1 MDREKAIAIIN
12 HDFHKKLPRGKKSNL
27 YQWSL
32 IQIPRYHLPEI
43 LIQVAS
49 VPKKLYIKAHP
60 TPRGSNDQTGWRL
73 KARKRLRSQT
83 LLYKL

>member
-1 MDREKAIAIIN
+1 MIFIKS
-12 HDFHKKLPRGKKSNL
+12 FPGGKKSNP

-49 VPKKLYIKAHP
+49 VPKKLYIKAQP
-60 TPRGSNDQTGWRL
+60 TRGGSNDQLGWRL
-73 KARKRLRSQT
+73 KARKRFRSQT
-83 LLYKL
+83 LLYRL

>member
-12 HDFHKKLPRGKKSNL
+12 HDFHKKAFRGGKKSYL

-49 VPKKLYIKAHP
+49 VPRKLCIKPQP
-60 TPRGSNDQTGWRL
+60 TPGGSNEQLG
-73 KARKRLRSQT
+73 
-83 LLYKL
+83 